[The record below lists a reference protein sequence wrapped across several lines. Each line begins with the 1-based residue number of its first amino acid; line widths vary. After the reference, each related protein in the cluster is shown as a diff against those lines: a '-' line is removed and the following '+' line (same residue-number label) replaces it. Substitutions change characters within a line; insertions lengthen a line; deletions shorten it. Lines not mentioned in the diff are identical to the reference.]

1 MFSNLKLKASMMASL
16 GAIIG
21 ATTLAL
27 AIVLMFADAPILL
40 SVLLVVPFFLLQWLF
55 APTIV
60 EKAYKV
66 EEADPQQYRQYHES
80 VERIARQSGIDKP
93 HVMIADMDLPNAFAY
108 GNFRSGDKVAITT
121 GLLKRLEWEEV
132 EAVIAH
138 EIGHL
143 KHNDSTYM
151 MVLSILPAL
160 FLVLGRML
168 FYSSLFGSQNDSKP
182 MILIAVASMVFYLIL
197 QICIMYFSRLREYYA
212 DRHSANVVRNGDQKL
227 ASGLMKISNG
237 IDSIKKQDSQRS
249 RSRSRNPRAQGMS
262 GMMGGASPMALSM
275 KPLLIADPDVT
286 GNLADRRQITEYA
299 EQDLSLREKLMELFS
314 THPNIKKRLRAL
326 KL

>member
-1 MFSNLKLKASMMASL
+1 MFSNFKLKASMMASL

-27 AIVLMFADAPILL
+27 AIILMFVDAPILL
-40 SVLLVVPFFLLQWLF
+40 SIALVVPFFLLQWLF

-66 EEADPQQYRQYHES
+66 EEADPQEYRQYHET
-80 VERIARQSGIDKP
+80 VERIARQSGIEKP

-121 GLLKRLEWEEV
+121 GLMKRLEWDEV
-132 EAVIAH
+132 EAVIGH

-168 FYSSLFGSQNDSKP
+168 FYSSIFNSRGESKP
-182 MILIAVASMVFYLIL
+182 IILIAIASMVFYLIL

-212 DRHSANVVRNGDQKL
+212 DRHSANTVRNGDQKL

-237 IDSIKKQDSQRS
+237 IDSIKKQESQRK
-249 RSRSRNPRAQGMS
+249 RSRTATRKGTSA
-262 GMMGGASPMALSM
+262 MMGGASPLALSM

-286 GNLADRRQITEYA
+286 SGSLTNRHQINEYA
-299 EQDLSLREKLMELFS
+299 EKDLSLKEKFSELFS

-326 KL
+326 EL